1 LGPIEFFHGSGE
13 IAARL
18 EFFGRTNREVGLE
31 ICVRRIE
38 LRGLSHDLSLVLC
51 HRDTGDGDGEQG
63 KAADGMSQTEGENP
77 DQHLAEA

>member
-1 LGPIEFFHGSGE
+1 
-13 IAARL
+13 
-18 EFFGRTNREVGLE
+18 
-31 ICVRRIE
+31 
-38 LRGLSHDLSLVLC
+38 LSLVLR